1 MDPTAYGYPPKQAM
15 YDPAFEK
22 EACGVG
28 FVVSIDGIH
37 SQKVDILS
45 LQILPLD
52 GDLHYV
58 GFKELGSHL
67 RKYLF
72 LLSFEKI
79 VKSHVHYRFLLMV

>member
-37 SQKVDILS
+37 SNKVVLRR
-45 LQILPLD
+45 L
-52 GDLHYV
+52 
-58 GFKELGSHL
+58 FSHT
-67 RKYLF
+67 YIID
-72 LLSFEKI
+72 SC
-79 VKSHVHYRFLLMV
+79 